1 MKLNRIIPL
10 AVAGVLLILAQSC
23 KDKVAYYNKIY
34 KSYRNYADY
43 PIRIYETE
51 YPDTL
56 ISRHPLES
64 YVIKPGY
71 AMDGRAGH
79 FSGLYVDV
87 VSVIIMNSDTVDRYG
102 LKTISLQNRYICRY
116 DIDNEAYKK
125 LPNSSAST
133 KVVRYP
139 PTQSLVDAG
148 VRVVYPDGRVWQK

>member
-10 AVAGVLLILAQSC
+10 VVAGVLLILAQSC

-71 AMDGRAGH
+71 ALDEVTPKSWTG
-79 FSGLYVDV
+79 Y
-87 VSVIIMNSDTVDRYG
+87 
-102 LKTISLQNRYICRY
+102 
-116 DIDNEAYKK
+116 
-125 LPNSSAST
+125 
-133 KVVRYP
+133 
-139 PTQSLVDAG
+139 
-148 VRVVYPDGRVWQK
+148 